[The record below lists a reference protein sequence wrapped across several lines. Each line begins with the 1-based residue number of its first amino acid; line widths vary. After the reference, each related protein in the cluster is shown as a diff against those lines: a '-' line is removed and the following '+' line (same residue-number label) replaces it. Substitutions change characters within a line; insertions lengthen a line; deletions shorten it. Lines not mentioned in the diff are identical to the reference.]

1 MVKLYLCNWSS
12 QREYRKWLKTFQKF
26 MKAMNPQIEEAQR
39 TSSTQNIK
47 EHYTKAY
54 MIKFA
59 HE

>member
-26 MKAMNPQIEEAQR
+26 RKAMNPQIEEAQR

-47 EHYTKAY
+47 ALHQGIYD
-54 MIKFA
+54 
-59 HE
+59 